1 MAATQYGS
9 AEAIVDKIR
18 AVLGDFKGYRALHAD
33 GRLFCGWFE
42 ANDVAS
48 TVCRAVHFSGQKIPI
63 TVRLSK
69 GGGDP
74 FAHFGNTVGMA
85 IRFYLPNGRFTNVVT
100 LSQKLFVVNSMQQ
113 LQGML
118 DAGRPE
124 SPGAGINKAGL
135 ARFIENN
142 PNTAAV
148 IQMRRESPAPVSFAT
163 TAFHAV
169 HAFRFINQADQE
181 RVARIHFEPLA
192 GVEGRSVE
200 ELTKAD
206 TEILFQEIN
215 ERIAQAPVEYSMEL
229 QFAQSGDPINDAT
242 APWPEDR
249 QRLVV
254 GRLSLVAP
262 ITEDEIGDPVMNH
275 DPTVLTD
282 GIEATDDP
290 ILQMRR
296 GIYEVSAAQRT
307 GGWHACPFAHAAD
320 SLVSSG
326 SAAP

>member
-1 MAATQYGS
+1 M
-9 AEAIVDKIR
+9 DKIR

-33 GRLFCGWFE
+33 GRLFCGWFQATE
-42 ANDVAS
+42 RAS
-48 TVCRAVHFSGQKIPI
+48 DVCRAVHFSGQKIPVTI
-63 TVRLSK
+63 RLSK

-85 IRFYLPNGRFTNVVT
+85 IRFYLPNGRFTNIVT
-100 LSQKLFVVNSMQQ
+100 LSQKLFVVNSMNQ

-118 DAGRPE
+118 DAGRPQAAGE
-124 SPGAGINKAGL
+124 GINKAGL
-135 ARFIENN
+135 AQFIAAN

-169 HAFRFINQADQE
+169 HAFRFLNAANQE
-181 RVARIHFEPLA
+181 RVARIHFEPVA
-192 GVEGRSVE
+192 GVEGRPVE
-200 ELTKAD
+200 ELSQAD

-215 ERIAQAPVEYSMEL
+215 DRIAKSPVEYSLVL
-229 QFAQSGDPINDAT
+229 QFAEPQDPIDDAT

-249 QRLVV
+249 ERLEI
-254 GRLSLVAP
+254 GRLSLVTP
-262 ITEDEIGDPVMNH
+262 ITEAEIGDPVMNH

-282 GIEATDDP
+282 GIEPTDDP
-290 ILQMRR
+290 IFQMRR

-307 GGWHACPFAHAAD
+307 GGWHACPFAHAAEGLIGT
-320 SLVSSG
+320 STETR
-326 SAAP
+326 